1 MVVVWEDRGLN
12 LGSWGIDS
20 IASSNVDNV
29 SGLLDW
35 IFTGPVWD
43 WICDKVYLPSHVV
56 KPG

>member
-1 MVVVWEDRGLN
+1 MGGTGLEP
-12 LGSWGIDS
+12 GV

-35 IFTGPVWD
+35 ISTGPVWD
-43 WICDKVYLPSHVV
+43 WICVKVYLPSHVH